1 MSLRTFIWI
10 IVAAIAITVIS
21 CNARLQFKSAKNEP
35 VKQYIEEAS
44 ITVTAPRLEKKT
56 LNEEQIKTAQKDLMD
71 YVSVYGVFYK
81 KIEYSLI
88 YTLYKNEISLEE
100 AEKNIIKVFEGKSFE
115 YEKKAYTEGKD
126 EKCVIF
132 GTFIIDGKKFGAEIM
147 LIKRNLN
154 FWQVLSVYPYSQ
166 NNKNSAVSYINSAE
180 TDEIIHSKAEKKQ

>member
-21 CNARLQFKSAKNEP
+21 CNARLQFNSAKNEP
-35 VKQYIEEAS
+35 VKQYIEEAG

-56 LNEEQIKTAQKDLMD
+56 LNEEQIKTAQKDLID
-71 YVSVYGVFYK
+71 YVCVYGIFYK

-115 YEKKAYTEGKD
+115 YEKKTYTDGKD
-126 EKCVIF
+126 EKRGIF

-147 LIKRNLN
+147 LIKRKLN

-166 NNKNSAVSYINSAE
+166 NNKNSAAGYINSAA
-180 TDEIIHSKAEKKQ
+180 TDEVISFKADKKL